1 MVATLMSCKDENNA
15 NDNMEEGSILG
26 RWVLEGFEDN
36 IRYDFTEDKRF
47 TIYGV
52 DGVFP
57 TLEEFQEE
65 NPGLTGHDWYYDGEV
80 VVVDLNFGNFSRT
93 IPSFHCGNEVLHLT
107 QEDESFHG
115 VYFREGH
122 DLSEC
127 SE

>member
-1 MVATLMSCKDENNA
+1 MVATLMSCKDENNG

-57 TLEEFQEE
+57 TLEEFQAE
-65 NPGLTGHDWYYDGEV
+65 NPGLTGHDWFFEGDV

-93 IPSFHCGNEVLHLT
+93 IPSFHCENEVLRFT
-107 QEDESFHG
+107 QEDGSIHG
-115 VYFREGH
+115 LYFREGH